1 MKDLSLVWKMNV
13 RGALL
18 VGLGAL
24 SLVACGGG
32 PAPAESPSAEPESP
46 QSATGADE
54 PEGQDAVATDAPD
67 DGKPKEKQ
75 GVKITG
81 DGSEGPIAL
90 NDSDTAEFAH
100 GAHPSKIKPTKT
112 ETAMR
117 FFIVDKGKGGAPIP
131 GIVVSMTSP
140 EGDKYYTEETDAKGY
155 AEVLVP
161 VGKTYELEYLSLG
174 RKTISAKVPVP
185 DSPNQNIKLTLRY
198 KRFDTEGKTMVV
210 QGPPPPNVFVL
221 EGVNFDSLS
230 RLDRVVE
237 YMTHKKGVRIEI
249 SGHTDNVGKAEA
261 NKDLSRRR
269 AESCKQYL
277 VDKGID
283 AGRIETV
290 GYGSERPIDT
300 NDTPEGRQRNRRIEA
315 KEL

>member
-1 MKDLSLVWKMNV
+1 
-13 RGALL
+13 
-18 VGLGAL
+18 
-24 SLVACGGG
+24 
-32 PAPAESPSAEPESP
+32 
-46 QSATGADE
+46 
-54 PEGQDAVATDAPD
+54 
-67 DGKPKEKQ
+67 
-75 GVKITG
+75 
-81 DGSEGPIAL
+81 
-90 NDSDTAEFAH
+90 
-100 GAHPSKIKPTKT
+100 
-112 ETAMR
+112 
-117 FFIVDKGKGGAPIP
+117 
-131 GIVVSMTSP
+131 MTSP

-221 EGVNFDSLS
+221 EGVNFDTGKAKIRSDSLS